1 MIFRFVNVLC
11 MGQSILKAYKKF
23 SKVLNSLSFL
33 VQICKGG
40 SFYSDFKLF
49 LRTVSRF
56 VPLCQSTL
64 VRRIERVQ
72 SGNLGDVKSVGESV
86 YEIRIDMGP
95 GYRLYYMMRG
105 DEIIILLVGGDKSTQ
120 QRDIEK
126 AIEMAK
132 EI

>member
-1 MIFRFVNVLC
+1 MYLNGYNLC
-11 MGQSILKAYKKF
+11 MYNVQQTKKF
-23 SKVLNSLSFL
+23 SQWL
-33 VQICKGG
+33 I
-40 SFYSDFKLF
+40 KLKDM
-49 LRTVSRF
+49 RARIAI
-56 VPLCQSTL
+56 

-95 GYRLYYMMRG
+95 GYRLYYTMRG